1 MISSD
6 DESGPKT
13 EIGAFKTETQ
23 DDENGTASRNSG
35 KSPILVATDLASRGL
50 DVKDIK
56 WGQLSI
62 ASCGSF
68 TLQGTNIYI
77 TYGRG
82 NSCSQPTWLGEG
94 VCWFPGGYVFD
105 VLHASIWNWSG
116 LVWRCVI
123 NYDFPNQIEDVRVCH
138 VFLIQ
143 ILSQSRMHIRNH
155 IICHIPISFK
165 YQITAFW
172 IYMT

>member
-62 ASCGSF
+62 ASCASF

-77 TYGRG
+77 SPMEEETH
-82 NSCSQPTWLGEG
+82 
-94 VCWFPGGYVFD
+94 V
-105 VLHASIWNWSG
+105 
-116 LVWRCVI
+116 
-123 NYDFPNQIEDVRVCH
+123 PNQLDLGKEYVGSQEGMSLMYYTHQFEIEVDW
-138 VFLIQ
+138 FGG
-143 ILSQSRMHIRNH
+143 
-155 IICHIPISFK
+155 
-165 YQITAFW
+165 A
-172 IYMT
+172 

>member
-1 MISSD
+1 MEEETHVPNQLDLGKEYVGSQEGMSLMYY
-6 DESGPKT
+6 T
-13 EIGAFKTETQ
+13 HQFEIEV
-23 DDENGTASRNSG
+23 D
-35 KSPILVATDLASRGL
+35 
-50 DVKDIK
+50 
-56 WGQLSI
+56 
-62 ASCGSF
+62 
-68 TLQGTNIYI
+68 
-77 TYGRG
+77 
-82 NSCSQPTWLGEG
+82 
-94 VCWFPGGYVFD
+94 
-105 VLHASIWNWSG
+105 
-116 LVWRCVI
+116 WRCVI